1 VPQKDG
7 KNRKVNRRVSPK
19 ENERKKSESG
29 TKSVAKKN
37 SCNKRKKR
45 FLEFHPPAKISR
57 ASVHFLLP
65 LVLGDDV
72 VLS

>member
-1 VPQKDG
+1 MPQKDG
-7 KNRKVNRRVSPK
+7 KNRRVNRRVSPK
-19 ENERKKSESG
+19 ENGRKKSENG

-37 SCNKRKKR
+37 SCSKRKKR
-45 FLEFHPPAKISR
+45 FLAFHPPAKISR

>member
-1 VPQKDG
+1 MPQKDG
-7 KNRKVNRRVSPK
+7 KNRRVNRRVSPK

-37 SCNKRKKR
+37 SCSKRKKR
-45 FLEFHPPAKISR
+45 FLAFHPPAKISR
-57 ASVHFLLP
+57 ASVHFLLL
-65 LVLGDDV
+65 LVLADEV